1 MDILAELQPIF
12 RDVFDD
18 ESITVT
24 NESSPENMEDW
35 DSLVQVRLV
44 MAVSRHFGIRFEL
57 DEMVHLKNVGEMCT
71 LIAKKLAAKNA

>member
-1 MDILAELQPIF
+1 MDILAEIQPIF

-24 NESSPENMEDW
+24 NESSAENMEDW

-44 MAVSRHFGIRFEL
+44 MAISRHFGIRFEL
-57 DEMVHLKNVGEMCT
+57 DELSHLKNVGEMCA
-71 LIAKKLAAKNA
+71 LITKKLATKNA

>member
-1 MDILAELQPIF
+1 MDILTELQPIF
-12 RDVFDD
+12 RDIFDD

-44 MAVSRHFGIRFEL
+44 MAISRHFGIRFEL
-57 DEMVHLKNVGEMCT
+57 DEMTRLKNVGEICA
-71 LIAKKLAAKNA
+71 LIAEKLAAKNA

>member
-1 MDILAELQPIF
+1 MNILAELQPIF
-12 RDVFDD
+12 RDIFDD

-24 NESSPENMEDW
+24 NESSAENMEDW

-44 MAVSRHFGIRFEL
+44 MAISRHFGLRFEL
-57 DEMVHLKNVGEMCT
+57 DELAHLKNVGEMCE